1 MLTFGPH
8 FPRPGAALLAL
19 YRELPVATVA
29 DVLGPGHVMHAR
41 VKPLAPGMR
50 IVGAAYCLRL
60 PLTDNLGMHVAVKD
74 AMAGD
79 VIVADQ
85 QGAALGAP
93 VGEIMAR
100 AAQQQGLAG
109 IVLDG
114 AVRDVAKLRASSW
127 PVFAAGVHAQQCRKD
142 GPAWLRLPMTCA
154 GVNVNPGDVV
164 LGDDDGVVVV
174 PASRA
179 QDVARQAL
187 DRIGKESQRMAAIG
201 RGAISPAWLEEAME
215 RAGIVKTEGDR
226 S

>member
-1 MLTFGPH
+1 MLTFGSD

-19 YRELPVATVA
+19 YRELPVATVS

-41 VKPLAPGMR
+41 VKSLAPGMR
-50 IVGAAYCLRL
+50 ILGAAYTLRL
-60 PLTDNLGMHVAVKD
+60 PPADNLGMHVAVKD
-74 AMAGD
+74 AKPGD

-93 VGEIMAR
+93 VGEIMAC
-100 AAQQQGLAG
+100 AAQQQQLAG

-114 AVRDVAKLRASSW
+114 VVRDAAKLRASAW

-142 GPAWLRLPMTCA
+142 GPAWLKLPMTCA
-154 GVNVNPGDVV
+154 GVNVRPGDLV

-174 PASRA
+174 PIERA
-179 QDVARQAL
+179 EAVAREAMERM
-187 DRIGKESQRMAAIG
+187 DKESQRIAAIA

-215 RAGIVKTEGDR
+215 RAGIVN